1 MRTTLTLDRDVAD
14 RIRKEMRRSGRG
26 LKAIINDALRRGLG
40 VSGRAARPPR
50 FELTPHAFGVRP
62 GIDLDRMNQLTDELD
77 AEAAG
82 SRLRR

>member
-40 VSGRAARPPR
+40 APSRAARPPR
-50 FELTPHAFGVRP
+50 FEVTPHAFGVRP